1 MFIIFV
7 RKYNLFPRWI
17 WEGLCFSRFALQAI
31 SHCFLLDYP
40 LDILRIVGITLWEP
54 FGALLRLTRTP
65 GKLWRDIVASM
76 ASLAFMTRWGL
87 GLLIWMLT
95 TTPHF
100 NSARKLCSHICF
112 VSQTNLKCQEYF
124 RVFSKVLKFLSL
136 AQKLLIG
143 YYSFVTFI
151 KTGLSKFFCALHC
164 ENWHLRSLS
173 GLFLVLVKNHKVS
186 KELENLWKCSQD
198 QFAASLWFIN
208 LSGVFSSN
216 VRFRQHFAHCALLT
230 TQQRAAA
237 EPRFSTEQLQRC
249 WSSKRFVLQFAGKLR
264 LSKHE
269 LES

>member
-31 SHCFLLDYP
+31 SHCFFARLS
-40 LDILRIVGITLWEP
+40 LRYLENSWYYTL
-54 FGALLRLTRTP
+54 GAFRSPSEADKDARETLM
-65 GKLWRDIVASM
+65 RDIVASM

-173 GLFLVLVKNHKVS
+173 GLFLVNFKKSQSFKRIGKFMEMQSGSV
-186 KELENLWKCSQD
+186 CS
-198 QFAASLWFIN
+198 
-208 LSGVFSSN
+208 VT
-216 VRFRQHFAHCALLT
+216 V
-230 TQQRAAA
+230 
-237 EPRFSTEQLQRC
+237 
-249 WSSKRFVLQFAGKLR
+249 VY
-264 LSKHE
+264 
-269 LES
+269 

>member
-40 LDILRIVGITLWEP
+40 LDILRIVGITLSEP
-54 FGALLRLTRTP
+54 FWVWQGRQGTFEES
-65 GKLWRDIVASM
+65 RDIVASM

-173 GLFLVLVKNHKVS
+173 GLFLVKFKKSQSFKRIGKFMEMQSGSV
-186 KELENLWKCSQD
+186 CS
-198 QFAASLWFIN
+198 
-208 LSGVFSSN
+208 VT
-216 VRFRQHFAHCALLT
+216 V
-230 TQQRAAA
+230 
-237 EPRFSTEQLQRC
+237 
-249 WSSKRFVLQFAGKLR
+249 VY
-264 LSKHE
+264 
-269 LES
+269 